1 MKQLNPGAYNI
12 RRKFDGKETTFIYDT
27 PKKNGCIYILMGKWI
42 ENNGVLNEIY
52 VEEHNNQIDS
62 NTLNH

>member
-27 PKKNGCIYILMGKWI
+27 PKKNGCVYVLIGEYEEK
-42 ENNGVLNEIY
+42 NGELYVL
-52 VEEHNNQIDS
+52 
-62 NTLNH
+62 